1 VEEQKKRIKRVG
13 PGGRG
18 MGLSAKLQTEPATE
32 ATTVLEFPTEFF
44 SGAENLFFLS
54 RQNTREN

>member
-13 PGGRG
+13 AGGKG

-32 ATTVLEFPTEFF
+32 ATTVLEFPAEFF
-44 SGAENLFFLS
+44 SFAENLFFLS
-54 RQNTREN
+54 